1 MAVIGL
7 LLVVVAVA
15 AVLALR
21 VWLVNAQAAPVPVT
35 AVPPTR
41 TADAARTTMADDAA
55 AEGETAVE
63 AAAQTA
69 APGSSAGTPQVTPV
83 LILVHVAGE
92 VRAPGVVR
100 LDPGARV
107 LDVVEAAGG
116 LTGRADTDRLNLA
129 RLVTDGERVWVPAPG
144 EEVPD
149 LVEPV
154 AAGPVTTSAPTGGAA
169 RSPVTM
175 VNLNTADQA
184 ALEELPGVGPVTA
197 GHILTWRS
205 EHGRFTS
212 VEELLEVSG
221 IGERTL
227 EQLRPH
233 VTL

>member
-1 MAVIGL
+1 MAVVGL

-21 VWLVNAQAAPVPVT
+21 VWLVDAQAAPVPVT
-35 AVPPTR
+35 AVPPAR
-41 TADAARTTMADDAA
+41 TAEQPSATTADD
-55 AEGETAVE
+55 GAVE
-63 AAAQTA
+63 GAAQTV
-69 APGSSAGTPQVTPV
+69 APGPSGGTGQATPAM
-83 LILVHVAGE
+83 ILVHVDGE
-92 VRAPGVVR
+92 VHAPGVVR
-100 LDPGARV
+100 LAPGARV

-129 RLVTDGERVWVPAPG
+129 RLVADGERVWVPAPG
-144 EEVPD
+144 QEVPD
-149 LVEPV
+149 LLDPV
-154 AAGPVTTSAPTGGAA
+154 ADPGAEAPTGPAA
-169 RSPVTM
+169 SSPAHM

-197 GHILTWRS
+197 GHILAWRS